1 MRPLQRQFLELLVAF
16 LVLEEELEFELAV
29 AGAFGDALGLEGL
42 ERFGDHTVGLGHFES
57 QGVALGL
64 VLHVDA
70 HQNLID
76 LLGEL
81 LGLLLRDAL
90 VGELVVEL
98 IAKDAQ
104 VGEPDKEAGLEARG
118 LLRLAHRLDELPLV
132 QLPAGDGHDAVD
144 LLDKMHRGGVV
155 EVRTD
160 LQQVVHIVAVES
172 SECSHIGAVA
182 FALLEFVQLQVFG
195 VRVLQ
200 IGLFDELVVVEMG
213 EEDGVHRIVEHQSE
227 AALRGEVT
235 ELLVEHLFREG
246 VFELVEIDLRVATL
260 PGCHTSR
267 CSAAGGRANSVWGG
281 RCRISL

>member
-1 MRPLQRQFLELLVAF
+1 MRPLQRQLLELLVAF

-42 ERFGDHTVGLGHFES
+42 ERLGNHAVGLRHFES

-64 VLHVDA
+64 ILHVDA

-76 LLGEL
+76 LFSKL
-81 LGLLLRDAL
+81 LGLFLRDAL

-98 IAKDAQ
+98 IAEDAQ
-104 VGEPDKEAGLEARG
+104 VGEPDEEAGLEAGRF
-118 LLRLAHRLDELPLV
+118 LRLAHRLDELPFV
-132 QLPAGDGHDAVD
+132 QLLAGDGHDAVD
-144 LLDKMHRGGVV
+144 LLDEMHRGGVV
-155 EVRTD
+155 EVRAD

-172 SECSHIGAVA
+172 GERGHVGAVA

-195 VRVLQ
+195 IRVLQ
-200 IGLFDELVVVEMG
+200 IGLLDELVVVEMR

-235 ELLVEHLFREG
+235 ELLV
-246 VFELVEIDLRVATL
+246 
-260 PGCHTSR
+260 
-267 CSAAGGRANSVWGG
+267 
-281 RCRISL
+281 